1 MQLIF
6 NEIEAILKSK
16 KHLKRNSF
24 SILNSKNWKMN
35 LANFLIIY
43 IVLFLILPFIFN
55 IKIPDIFDN
64 VLNYSA
70 VIFFITPVIYLF
82 IRFMIETYLTL
93 QNPSHDFFKPIMKD
107 ISLHIDLVNKFS
119 TFPSCELSQ
128 SIRRLSYDIERVKG
142 RLGFLVGAIEKL
154 GIIPYCIT
162 LYFAFIN
169 FLDKHENNTTY
180 IYALAFLFGLYS
192 SAIVIIRSLE
202 KLEFIKV
209 ILVDANKVA
218 EQREKH
224 EIEKADIKA

>member
-6 NEIEAILKSK
+6 NEIETILKSK
-16 KHLKRNSF
+16 NHLKRNSF
-24 SILNSKNWKMN
+24 SILNTKNWKMN
-35 LANFLIIY
+35 LAIFLIIY
-43 IVLFLILPFIFN
+43 IVLFFTLPFIFN
-55 IKIPDIFDN
+55 IKFPDIFDN
-64 VLNYSA
+64 ILNYSA
-70 VIFFITPVIYLF
+70 VIFFITPVICLF

-192 SAIVIIRSLE
+192 SSIVIIRSLE

-209 ILVDANKVA
+209 ILVDAYEVA
-218 EQREKH
+218 EQREKY
-224 EIEKADIKA
+224 EIEKTDKKA

>member
-16 KHLKRNSF
+16 NHLKRNSF
-24 SILNSKNWKMN
+24 SILNSKNWKIN

-55 IKIPDIFDN
+55 IKTPDIFDN
-64 VLNYSA
+64 ILNYSA

-82 IRFMIETYLTL
+82 IRFMIKTYLTL

-107 ISLHIDLVNKFS
+107 ISLHINLVNKFS

-180 IYALAFLFGLYS
+180 IYTLAFLFGLYS

-209 ILVDANKVA
+209 ILVDANEVA

-224 EIEKADIKA
+224 EIEKADKKA

>member
-16 KHLKRNSF
+16 NHLKMNSP
-24 SILNSKNWKMN
+24 SSLNSKNWKIIS
-35 LANFLIIY
+35 AEFLIIY
-43 IVLFLILPFIFN
+43 IILFLISPFIFN
-55 IKIPDIFDN
+55 IKTHEIFDN
-64 VLNYSA
+64 ILNYFA

-169 FLDKHENNTTY
+169 FLDKHEKNTTY

-209 ILVDANKVA
+209 ILVDANEVA

-224 EIEKADIKA
+224 EIEKTDKQA

>member
-6 NEIEAILKSK
+6 NEIETILKSK
-16 KHLKRNSF
+16 NHLKRNSF
-24 SILNSKNWKMN
+24 SILNTKNWKMN
-35 LANFLIIY
+35 LAIFLIIY
-43 IVLFLILPFIFN
+43 IVLFFTFPFIFN
-55 IKIPDIFDN
+55 IKFPDIFDN
-64 VLNYSA
+64 ILNYSA
-70 VIFFITPVIYLF
+70 VIFFITPVICLF

-192 SAIVIIRSLE
+192 SSIVIIRSLE

-209 ILVDANKVA
+209 ILVDAYEVA

-224 EIEKADIKA
+224 EIEKTDKKA

>member
-6 NEIEAILKSK
+6 NEIETILKSK
-16 KHLKRNSF
+16 NHLKRNSF
-24 SILNSKNWKMN
+24 SILNTKNWKMN
-35 LANFLIIY
+35 LAIFLIIY
-43 IVLFLILPFIFN
+43 IVLFFTLPFIFN
-55 IKIPDIFDN
+55 IKFPDIFDN
-64 VLNYSA
+64 ILNYSA
-70 VIFFITPVIYLF
+70 VIFFITPVICLF

-169 FLDKHENNTTY
+169 FFDKHENNTTY

-192 SAIVIIRSLE
+192 SSIVIIRSLE

-209 ILVDANKVA
+209 ILVDANEVA

-224 EIEKADIKA
+224 EIEKTDKQA